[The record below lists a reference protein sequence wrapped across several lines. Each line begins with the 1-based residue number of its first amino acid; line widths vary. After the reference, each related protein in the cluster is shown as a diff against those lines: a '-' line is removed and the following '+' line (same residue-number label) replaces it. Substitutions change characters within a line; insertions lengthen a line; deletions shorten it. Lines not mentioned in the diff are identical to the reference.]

1 MNAFEYESQ
10 ILRLLAFS
18 PLVNIC
24 IKCLWKKEF
33 FESQLIKNKSSDVNK
48 KQYSY
53 ARVITGLKQRV
64 VSW

>member
-24 IKCLWKKEF
+24 IKFSEKKSF
-33 FESQLIKNKSSDVNK
+33 LRAN
-48 KQYSY
+48 
-53 ARVITGLKQRV
+53 
-64 VSW
+64 

>member
-18 PLVNIC
+18 PLINIC
-24 IKCLWKKEF
+24 IKCLLKKEF
-33 FESQLIKNKSSDVNK
+33 FESKLINNKSSDVNK

-64 VSW
+64 VS